1 MGVQNEKEF
10 LKLTKKIYKQHR
22 GQLIF
27 HVCHHFSWDAKK
39 VHAKSFVYESN
50 KKCYK
55 CSHCGDSIPSK
66 SKKKIEEL
74 VKYLNDGGR
83 DDKVMTKL
91 YKGVE
96 MLEWAVLRPGE
107 VVSNGAMGGFTS
119 EQLETSFGF
128 EEIPVY
134 AEG

>member
-1 MGVQNEKEF
+1 MGVENEKEY

-27 HVCHHFSWDAKK
+27 YVCYHFSWDAKK
-39 VHAKSFVYESN
+39 ARAESFVYEKS

-55 CSHCGDSIPSK
+55 CCHCDDSISSQ

-96 MLEWAVLRPGE
+96 MYEWAVLSPGE
-107 VVSNGAMGGFTS
+107 VVSNGATGEFTS
-119 EQLETSFGF
+119 EQLKMSFGF
-128 EEIPVY
+128 EKIPIY
-134 AEG
+134 IEN